1 MIYEMNAIEEP
12 NEYKD
17 FGKYLK
23 DTYKF
28 SNEHVN
34 YILCQIHKLVKS
46 HVKFREAFLDS
57 VVEGL
62 KEMRKYETENKE

>member
-1 MIYEMNAIEEP
+1 MDVIEEP
-12 NEYKD
+12 KEYNE
-17 FGKYLK
+17 FGKYLQE
-23 DTYKF
+23 TYKL

-34 YILCQIHKLVKS
+34 YILGQIHKLVKS

-62 KEMRKYETENKE
+62 KEMREYELKNKH